1 MRTRA
6 QPVPSGER
14 QRRTNDPA
22 AARFTGA
29 SADRLW
35 LARSTRDQLG
45 VAWSA
50 VNDAVSWQVVCWDSR
65 DAAVA
70 RLRLT
75 GEHRRATFARL
86 AGLRQPFT
94 IAVSGL
100 GRDGSVLWQR
110 GLADLYLRAERA
122 TGDDRASDSRRARTE
137 RGPAKQGRRDFVAA
151 KRPKKDVA
159 IGKAGGSSKPKPK
172 KKTSRG
178 K

>member
-14 QRRTNDPA
+14 QRRTNDSA
-22 AARFTGA
+22 AARFSRA

-50 VNDAVSWQVVCWDSR
+50 VTDAVSWQVVCWDSR

-75 GEHRRATFARL
+75 GEHRRATFTRL

-110 GLADLYLRAERA
+110 GLADLYLRADRT
-122 TGDDRASDSRRARTE
+122 TGDERASDSRPAPKYRRRANRE
-137 RGPAKQGRRDFVAA
+137 RRDIVAA

-159 IGKAGGSSKPKPK
+159 IGKTGGSSKPKPK